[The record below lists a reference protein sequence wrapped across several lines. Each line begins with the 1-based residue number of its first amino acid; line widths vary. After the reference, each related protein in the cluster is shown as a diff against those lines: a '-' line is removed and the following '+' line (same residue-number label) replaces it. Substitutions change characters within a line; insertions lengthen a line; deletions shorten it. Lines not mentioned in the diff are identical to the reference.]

1 MSSQSLCKLVCVPSG
16 TEKIFLRL
24 LESGSRF
31 KKSSLTGYARPVGF
45 FKFFE
50 RGIELD
56 FESLELFPQSGELHS
71 GGILVAAI
79 SNIFDDC
86 GHLRKN
92 PRLLL
97 HQRSRRILVLTA
109 GGESQE
115 SQ

>member
-16 TEKIFLRL
+16 TEKIFLCL

-31 KKSSLTGYARPVGF
+31 QKFSLTGYACPVGF
-45 FKFFE
+45 FKFLE

-56 FESLELFPQSGELHS
+56 FKFLELFPQSGELHS

-79 SNIFDDC
+79 GNIFDDC
-86 GHLRKN
+86 GHLREN

-97 HQRSRRILVLTA
+97 H
-109 GGESQE
+109 
-115 SQ
+115 